1 MDSPPRSSVIIIGA
15 GISGVSAGKVLAE
28 NGIKDMV
35 ILEASDRIGGRIRKD
50 SFGGVSVELGA
61 GWIAGVGGKE
71 SNPVWE
77 LASQSGLRTCF
88 SDYSNAR
95 YNIYDRSGKIFPS
108 GVAADSYK
116 KAVDVAIENLKSL
129 EANLV
134 GELIEPPSS
143 PKTPIELAID
153 FILHDFE
160 MAEVEPISTY
170 VDFGE
175 REFLVADERG
185 YEHLL
190 YKMAENFLFTSE
202 GKILDNRLKLNKVVR
217 ELQHSRNGVVVKTE
231 DGCVYEANYVIL
243 SVSIGVLQSDLISFR
258 PPLPASDQ
266 FLSCFAGLSMAK
278 SMSKFPSLRA
288 VKYIRV
294 HAACAL
300 QLLVKRWKAE
310 AIEKCDVMVYT
321 KIFLKFPDKFWP
333 CGPGKEFFIYAH
345 ERRGYYTFWQ
355 HMENAY
361 PGSNI
366 LVVTLTNGESKRIE
380 AQSDEETLEEAMG
393 VLRDMF
399 GPHIPNATDILVPR
413 WWNNRF
419 QRGSYSNYPIISDN
433 QDVHDI
439 KAPVGCIF
447 FTGEHTS
454 ERFSGYVHG
463 GYLAGENTEFLLKDF
478 QWRNSICQC
487 SLYIL
492 HIFDGL
498 IGPAEAI
505 LSVAFSPDRR
515 QLANGKHLVSG
526 IKAGELQCWDPQTGK
541 PSGNP
546 LVVLIL
552 CGKVFAVDWSPDG
565 HANSPGC
572 DEPE

>member
-1 MDSPPRSSVIIIGA
+1 MDSPSRSSVIIIGA
-15 GISGVSAGKVLAE
+15 GVSGISAGKVLAE
-28 NGIKDMV
+28 NGIEDMI
-35 ILEASDRIGGRIRKD
+35 ILEASDRIGGRIRKEN
-50 SFGGVSVELGA
+50 FGGVSAELGA

-116 KAVDVAIENLKSL
+116 KAVDAAIEKLRSL
-129 EANLV
+129 EANLD
-134 GELIEPPSS
+134 GEVSEQPCS

-175 REFLVADERG
+175 REFLVADDRG

-243 SVSIGVLQSDLISFR
+243 SASIGVLQSDLISFR
-258 PPLPASDQ
+258 PPLPVLIRFSVCPKCLAFKS
-266 FLSCFAGLSMAK
+266 FIYKANLKFKK
-278 SMSKFPSLRA
+278 SMDCMGKLKPWTFFA
-288 VKYIRV
+288 E
-294 HAACAL
+294 
-300 QLLVKRWKAE
+300 KRS
-310 AIEKCDVMVYT
+310 V
-321 KIFLKFPDKFWP
+321 
-333 CGPGKEFFIYAH
+333 
-345 ERRGYYTFWQ
+345 

-366 LVVTLTNGESKRIE
+366 LVVTLTNGESKRVE

-399 GPHIPNATDILVPR
+399 GPNIPNATDILVPR

-433 QDVHDI
+433 QDVHNI
-439 KAPVGCIF
+439 KAPVGRIF

-463 GYLAGENTEFLLKDF
+463 GYLAGIDTSKSLLEEMRKQKERESESQAFLLEPLLALTG
-478 QWRNSICQC
+478 
-487 SLYIL
+487 SLTLTQTEAVPSL
-492 HIFDGL
+492 HKCDIPTQLYLGGQVGL
-498 IGPAEAI
+498 QEAI
-505 LSVAFSPDRR
+505 L
-515 QLANGKHLVSG
+515 
-526 IKAGELQCWDPQTGK
+526 
-541 PSGNP
+541 
-546 LVVLIL
+546 
-552 CGKVFAVDWSPDG
+552 
-565 HANSPGC
+565 
-572 DEPE
+572 

>member
-1 MDSPPRSSVIIIGA
+1 MDSPSRSSVIIIGA
-15 GISGVSAGKVLAE
+15 GVSGISAGKVLAE
-28 NGIKDMV
+28 NGIEDMI
-35 ILEASDRIGGRIRKD
+35 ILEASDRIGGRIRKEN
-50 SFGGVSVELGA
+50 FGGVSAELGA

-116 KAVDVAIENLKSL
+116 KAVDAAIEKLRSL
-129 EANLV
+129 EANLD
-134 GELIEPPSS
+134 GEVSEQPCS

-175 REFLVADERG
+175 REFLVADDRG

-243 SVSIGVLQSDLISFR
+243 SASIGVLQSDLISFR
-258 PPLPASDQ
+258 PPLP
-266 FLSCFAGLSMAK
+266 
-278 SMSKFPSLRA
+278 
-288 VKYIRV
+288 
-294 HAACAL
+294 
-300 QLLVKRWKAE
+300 RWKTE
-310 AIEKCDVMVYT
+310 AIEKCEVMIYT
-321 KIFLKFPDKFWP
+321 KIFLKFPYKFWP

-366 LVVTLTNGESKRIE
+366 LVVTLTNGESKRVE

-399 GPHIPNATDILVPR
+399 GPNIPNATDILVPR

-433 QDVHDI
+433 QDVHNI
-439 KAPVGCIF
+439 KAPVGRIF

-463 GYLAGENTEFLLKDF
+463 GYLAGIDTSKSLLEEMRKQKERESESQAFLLEPLLALTG
-478 QWRNSICQC
+478 
-487 SLYIL
+487 SLTLTQTEAVPSL
-492 HIFDGL
+492 HKCDIPTQLYLGGQVGL
-498 IGPAEAI
+498 QEAI
-505 LSVAFSPDRR
+505 L
-515 QLANGKHLVSG
+515 
-526 IKAGELQCWDPQTGK
+526 
-541 PSGNP
+541 
-546 LVVLIL
+546 
-552 CGKVFAVDWSPDG
+552 
-565 HANSPGC
+565 
-572 DEPE
+572 

>member
-28 NGIKDMV
+28 NGIEDMV

-50 SFGGVSVELGA
+50 NFGGVSVELGA

-95 YNIYDRSGKIFPS
+95 YNIYDRSGKIYPS

-116 KAVDVAIENLKSL
+116 KAVDLAIENLKSL

-134 GELIEPPSS
+134 GEVNEPPSS

-160 MAEVEPISTY
+160 MAEVEPISTF

-190 YKMAENFLFTSE
+190 YKMAENFLLISE

-231 DGCVYEANYVIL
+231 DGCIYEANYVIL

-258 PPLPASDQ
+258 PPLP
-266 FLSCFAGLSMAK
+266 
-278 SMSKFPSLRA
+278 
-288 VKYIRV
+288 
-294 HAACAL
+294 
-300 QLLVKRWKAE
+300 
-310 AIEKCDVMVYT
+310 
-321 KIFLKFPDKFWP
+321 
-333 CGPGKEFFIYAH
+333 
-345 ERRGYYTFWQ
+345 

-366 LVVTLTNGESKRIE
+366 LVVTLTNGESKRVE
-380 AQSDEETLEEAMG
+380 AQSDKETLEEAMG

-439 KAPVGCIF
+439 KAPVGRIF

-463 GYLAGENTEFLLKDF
+463 GYLAGIDTSNSLVEEMRKEKERKSESQTFLLEPLLALTG
-478 QWRNSICQC
+478 
-487 SLYIL
+487 SLTLTQTEAVPSL
-492 HIFDGL
+492 HKCDIPTHLYLSGKVGL
-498 IGPAEAI
+498 QEAI
-505 LSVAFSPDRR
+505 L
-515 QLANGKHLVSG
+515 
-526 IKAGELQCWDPQTGK
+526 
-541 PSGNP
+541 
-546 LVVLIL
+546 
-552 CGKVFAVDWSPDG
+552 
-565 HANSPGC
+565 
-572 DEPE
+572 

>member
-1 MDSPPRSSVIIIGA
+1 MDSPSRSSVIIIGA
-15 GISGVSAGKVLAE
+15 GVSGISAGKVLAE
-28 NGIKDMV
+28 NGIEDMI
-35 ILEASDRIGGRIRKD
+35 ILEASDRIGGRIRKEN
-50 SFGGVSVELGA
+50 FGGVSAELGA

-116 KAVDVAIENLKSL
+116 KAVDAAIEKLRSL
-129 EANLV
+129 EANLD
-134 GELIEPPSS
+134 GEVSEQPCS

-175 REFLVADERG
+175 REFLVADDRG

-243 SVSIGVLQSDLISFR
+243 SASIGVLQSDLISFR
-258 PPLPASDQ
+258 PPLPVRQPLVQEVNRMHGAKGNMDAD
-266 FLSCFAGLSMAK
+266 FLPIRIQLAAWR
-278 SMSKFPSLRA
+278 LR
-288 VKYIRV
+288 
-294 HAACAL
+294 
-300 QLLVKRWKAE
+300 E
-310 AIEKCDVMVYT
+310 E
-321 KIFLKFPDKFWP
+321 
-333 CGPGKEFFIYAH
+333 
-345 ERRGYYTFWQ
+345 

-366 LVVTLTNGESKRIE
+366 LVVTLTNGESKRVE

-399 GPHIPNATDILVPR
+399 GPNIPNATDILVPR
-413 WWNNRF
+413 WWSNRF

-433 QDVHDI
+433 QDVHYI
-439 KAPVGCIF
+439 KAPVGRIF

-463 GYLAGENTEFLLKDF
+463 GYLAGIDTSKSLLEEMRKQKERESESQAFLLEPLLALTG
-478 QWRNSICQC
+478 
-487 SLYIL
+487 SLTLTQTEAVPSL
-492 HIFDGL
+492 HKCDIPTQLYLGGKVGL
-498 IGPAEAI
+498 QEAI
-505 LSVAFSPDRR
+505 L
-515 QLANGKHLVSG
+515 
-526 IKAGELQCWDPQTGK
+526 
-541 PSGNP
+541 
-546 LVVLIL
+546 
-552 CGKVFAVDWSPDG
+552 
-565 HANSPGC
+565 
-572 DEPE
+572 